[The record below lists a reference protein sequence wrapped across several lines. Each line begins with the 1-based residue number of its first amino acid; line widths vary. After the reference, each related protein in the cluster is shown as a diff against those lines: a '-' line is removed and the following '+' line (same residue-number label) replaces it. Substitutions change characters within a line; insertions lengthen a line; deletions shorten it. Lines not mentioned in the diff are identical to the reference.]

1 MPSMEEVK
9 SAIENLDGVS
19 ALLGR
24 KEIKELPSILWE
36 NELPEAI
43 IQGMYNNGF
52 GILVCTNSRLI
63 FIDKGMFYGLKVE
76 DFALKNISSIQYET
90 GMLMGK
96 VTIFASGNRADI
108 EQTDKKFARS
118 FAEYVRSKI
127 ASLSSDKPANVDTL
141 PTLNTI
147 KDATDVVI
155 EQLER
160 LAVLREKGIL
170 TDDELATQK
179 AKILNG

>member
-9 SAIENLDGVS
+9 SAINNLDGVS

-43 IQGMYNNGF
+43 IQGMYNNGL

-108 EQTDKKFARS
+108 EQTDKKFARD

-127 ASLSSDKPANVDTL
+127 ALLSSDSSSNMGIPPATNDVK
-141 PTLNTI
+141 NT
-147 KDATDVVI
+147 TDVMI

-160 LAVLREKGIL
+160 LAILKEKGIL
-170 TDDELATQK
+170 TDDEFTTQK
-179 AKILNG
+179 TKILNN